1 MRVARSI
8 IAPALHLPLRP
19 LWICRLVA
27 QPWPCADARLAL
39 VDGFRDRTPSLTLL
53 LASQFVEELGD
64 LDTIAPKLRAPPDS
78 RVLDERFIGWVP
90 VRRT

>member
-1 MRVARSI
+1 M
-8 IAPALHLPLRP
+8 
-19 LWICRLVA
+19 WICRLVA